1 MKEPSPE
8 EDTRALVMTA
18 YEMADNARR
27 QAASRCDGLD
37 RAVGRDRVGARLV
50 ATIISAPPRTGLAP
64 LCDRL
69 PACHAKAVLRQAD
82 VQ

>member
-27 QAASRCDGLD
+27 QAA
-37 RAVGRDRVGARLV
+37 RAAATARIALLV
-50 ATIISAPPRTGLAP
+50 VVALA
-64 LCDRL
+64 LGWW
-69 PACHAKAVLRQAD
+69 LR
-82 VQ
+82 